1 LGVTPIAVSI
11 FSPPLFT
18 KIMLYHAFSR
28 RIWLST
34 CLASLSA
41 IGLPAI
47 AQAGNLTYDL
57 TFDAD
62 AVKLSVPSFGFSTS
76 VNPPSINRQV
86 TVPDDDAAYTDGLL
100 DLDTLLIALGFPG
113 DSVTNLTPIPE
124 RTSLGDGAI
133 WVDSTPGTTGAFS
146 ISAAGVVLTSDA
158 IGIIGQCKT
167 VICQFKG
174 NFGFKAI
181 ASPELIRRY
190 AGFTPPSA
198 LPFLAEG
205 RFTGRTA
212 PVTAVPTPSL
222 LGGLAMFGLQTWRKR
237 AKAIA

>member
-1 LGVTPIAVSI
+1 
-11 FSPPLFT
+11 
-18 KIMLYHAFSR
+18 MLYQSISSR
-28 RIWLST
+28 LWLST
-34 CLASLSA
+34 GIAFVST
-41 IGLPAI
+41 IGLPNL
-47 AQAGNLTYDL
+47 AQAGTLTYDL
-57 TFDAD
+57 TFSAND
-62 AVKLSVPSFGFSTS
+62 VQLSVPSFGISTTIT
-76 VNPPSINRQV
+76 PPTINRQV

-146 ISAAGVVLTSDA
+146 ISAAGVMLTSDA

-181 ASPELIRRY
+181 ASPKLIRRY
-190 AGFTPPSA
+190 SRPD
-198 LPFLAEG
+198 
-205 RFTGRTA
+205 
-212 PVTAVPTPSL
+212 
-222 LGGLAMFGLQTWRKR
+222 
-237 AKAIA
+237 

>member
-1 LGVTPIAVSI
+1 MLYQSISSRLWLSTGIAVS
-11 FSPPLFT
+11 T
-18 KIMLYHAFSR
+18 
-28 RIWLST
+28 
-34 CLASLSA
+34 
-41 IGLPAI
+41 IGLPNL
-47 AQAGNLTYDL
+47 AQAGTLTYDL
-57 TFDAD
+57 TFSAND
-62 AVKLSVPSFGFSTS
+62 VQLSVPSFGISTTIT
-76 VNPPSINRQV
+76 PPTINRQV

-174 NFGFKAI
+174 NFGFNAI